1 MPSSR
6 AERSAG
12 RRGPPIAWRPCPPP
26 SPSRRLSCSG
36 TRASSI
42 RCTWSG
48 RVPDLALSTTRL
60 ADDDVV
66 ADMAL
71 EAQADVVTAIGTVT
85 AGWVGECRRCLEP
98 TAGTVTIE
106 LSEVFEAEPVEGET
120 YLLGRDDIDLEPVIR
135 EALALALPLAP
146 VCRDDCAGPDPES
159 HPVSTAPDDE
169 DDAGDEAPAD
179 PRWSALDALHFDT
192 N

>member
-1 MPSSR
+1 VPAAFSVPT
-6 AERSAG
+6 AELFRHPG
-12 RRGPPIAWRPCPPP
+12 LVHP
-26 SPSRRLSCSG
+26 LHLV
-36 TRASSI
+36 
-42 RCTWSG
+42 G

-169 DDAGDEAPAD
+169 DDAGDEAHAD